1 MSKNTLWD
9 GILSDSQLEKYGLI
23 PEEVYKSTI
32 LNCDSFQTI
41 QSFKLS
47 PENSCDDYYQ
57 QSIDDVLM
65 KPYSDYAKT
74 CTPKEYLTRFI
85 FPTLLPAMEAMLE
98 QAKRGRCFEKKRFGF
113 NGLDFLTFY
122 LYKNNVYNTKD
133 DNRENIQNLS
143 NIPWINEEWQ
153 KNPRKPLP
161 FSLQWTDE
169 EAAIK
174 LQSYWRGYLVSLKSK
189 SKTIFIRFNTN
200 EFS

>member
-1 MSKNTLWD
+1 
-9 GILSDSQLEKYGLI
+9 
-23 PEEVYKSTI
+23 
-32 LNCDSFQTI
+32 
-41 QSFKLS
+41 
-47 PENSCDDYYQ
+47 
-57 QSIDDVLM
+57 
-65 KPYSDYAKT
+65 
-74 CTPKEYLTRFI
+74 
-85 FPTLLPAMEAMLE
+85 
-98 QAKRGRCFEKKRFGF
+98 KKRFGF

-174 LQSYWRGYLVSLKSK
+174 LQSYWRGYL
-189 SKTIFIRFNTN
+189 I
-200 EFS
+200 